1 MGLARGGPY
10 EESQLRNLYNT
21 CSASPRELARYAHR
35 PDEYEAGAAQQEEA
49 IQPDALRFALLSLDS
64 DDSPDLIMRMELFP
78 TSRSRCQKT
87 ITSPDAL
94 ELLWDRHLK
103 NATAGMEYFY
113 NVFQGSSVT
122 APAAGGLFELRM
134 HQLFRQGYSL
144 KLFPLGRSQAT
155 SKDLDVDVYND
166 YTASHKEESPK
177 VLHLT
182 VSEEYPLDEG
192 TKLQADRYY
201 RPPKCFPTIDSLLL
215 VHPTDEPSPILLMFQ
230 ITRNK
235 RSHDVKKSGLDKIN
249 KLKFPSNTR
258 RYYVAVTPLGIEPR
272 IEVPK
277 GPFKKVGVF
286 HHPVSNDTLFPRSTV
301 GE

>member
-1 MGLARGGPY
+1 M
-10 EESQLRNLYNT
+10 
-21 CSASPRELARYAHR
+21 
-35 PDEYEAGAAQQEEA
+35 
-49 IQPDALRFALLSLDS
+49 
-64 DDSPDLIMRMELFP
+64 
-78 TSRSRCQKT
+78 

-113 NVFQGSSVT
+113 NVFRGSSVT

-144 KLFPLGRSQAT
+144 KLFPLGRSHAT
-155 SKDLDVDVYND
+155 SEDLDVYND
-166 YTASHKEESPK
+166 YTASHKDESPK
-177 VLHLT
+177 VLHLA
-182 VSEEYPLDEG
+182 VSEDHPLGEG
-192 TKLQADRYY
+192 IRLQIDRYY
-201 RPPKCFPTIDSLLL
+201 RPPQNFPTIDSLLL
-215 VHPTDEPSPILLMFQ
+215 IHPADEPSPILLMFQ

-235 RSHDVKKSGLDKIN
+235 RKHDVKKCGLDRIS

-258 RYYVAVTPLGIEPR
+258 RYYVAVTPLGIEPK

-277 GPFKKVGVF
+277 GPFKEVGVF

-301 GE
+301 EK